1 MPLARLAHTRAG
13 ATGIIPASVS
23 HTAEVHRGEEAVQDD
38 SRKTSQDG
46 LDEYIRVS
54 SPGLLVIIGA
64 LSLVLVAT
72 VVWGLTGR
80 IPVTLE
86 VTGCVVDPEVAAL
99 ALGPKAEAAGGQE
112 SAWVVCYVDSSRY
125 SADQIAGFEQGV
137 SLAMPDRTSF
147 RGSIAYVS
155 PYPLSREEARLY
167 LQDSQWVA
175 ERCASSDYSWGV
187 LVRVDDDIAEHMYTT
202 PQVTMTTEEVPPIR
216 FLTR

>member
-1 MPLARLAHTRAG
+1 MQ
-13 ATGIIPASVS
+13 
-23 HTAEVHRGEEAVQDD
+23 QDG
-38 SRKTSQDG
+38 RKTSQDG

-64 LSLVLVAT
+64 LLLVLVAT
-72 VVWGLTGR
+72 VAWGFTGR

-86 VTGCVVDPEVAAL
+86 VTGCVVDSKVATL
-99 ALGPKAEAAGGQE
+99 ALGKQADAAGGQE
-112 SAWVVCYVDSSRY
+112 RAWVVCYVDSSRY
-125 SADQIAGFEQGV
+125 SADQIAGFKEGV
-137 SLAMPDRTSF
+137 TLAMPDRTSF
-147 RGSIAYVS
+147 KGTIAYVT
-155 PYPLSREEARLY
+155 PYPLSRDEARGY
-167 LQDSQWVA
+167 LEGSQWVA